1 MNLVDLIILLAVIG
15 YALGGYRNGA
25 VVGAFSLVGFFG
37 GAVVGAQLARPLGSR
52 LAGGQAQVPI
62 AIVCVLVIAI
72 IGQVAGVWVGA
83 RLRRYITWRHLRVL
97 DSVVGAALGA
107 VSVLLV
113 AWMVALPL
121 ASSPYPGVVSAVHES
136 KIVRGVDDA
145 MPNSVRNV
153 YSSLR
158 RFIDRSG
165 FPPLFGD
172 LSSPHIVD
180 VLPPDT
186 ALLHSPAVSAA
197 QPSVLKILS
206 QAQSCDRGIEG
217 SGFVYAP
224 QRVLTNAHVV
234 AGSDSVQVQQGDQ
247 SLRAKVVLFDPSR
260 DVAVL
265 DVPGLAARP
274 LSFTR
279 APAQTNDNAIVL
291 GYPENGGFDVRAAR
305 VRGRE
310 SVIGHDIYGNGS
322 VEREI
327 YAIRSLVRSGN
338 SGGPLLATDG
348 TVLGM
353 VFATALDSSDTGFVL
368 TDSEIASDASAG
380 RLAAAPVQTGS
391 CTP

>member
-1 MNLVDLIILLAVIG
+1 VIG
-15 YALGGYRNGA
+15 
-25 VVGAFSLVGFFG
+25 
-37 GAVVGAQLARPLGSR
+37 
-52 LAGGQAQVPI
+52 I
-62 AIVCVLVIAI
+62 
-72 IGQVAGVWVGA
+72 WVGA
-83 RLRRYITWRHLRVL
+83 RLRRYIVWQHLRVL
-97 DSVVGAALGA
+97 DSLVGALLGA

-121 ASSPYPGVVSAVHES
+121 ASSPYPNVVAALHQS

-145 MPNSVRNV
+145 MPDSVRNV

-172 LSSPHIVD
+172 LSSPRIVD
-180 VLPPDT
+180 VLPPDP
-186 ALLHSPAVSAA
+186 ALLNSPAVSAA
-197 QPSVLKILS
+197 QPSVVKVLA
-206 QAQSCDRGIEG
+206 QAQSCDRGMEG

-234 AGSDSVQVQQGDQ
+234 AGSDSVRVQHGDR
-247 SLRAKVVLFDPSR
+247 SLPANVVLFDSQR

-265 DVPGLAARP
+265 DVPRLSARP
-274 LSFTR
+274 LAF
-279 APAQTNDNAIVL
+279 AQIPARTNDNTLVL

-305 VRGRE
+305 MRGRE
-310 SVIGHDIYGNGS
+310 SVIGHDIYGNGAI
-322 VEREI
+322 VRDI

-338 SGGPLLATDG
+338 SGGPLLASNG

-353 VFATALDSSDTGFVL
+353 VFATALDSPDTGFVL
-368 TDSEIASDASAG
+368 TDGEIASDARAG
-380 RLAAAPVQTGS
+380 QIAARPVRTGD